1 MTFAPSFTLTLPR
14 EQQPASVGSIR
25 FSPETHPGKLAGVEP
40 WMYAGARRQLEIL
53 MNIAKEG
60 PRK

>member
-1 MTFAPSFTLTLPR
+1 MTFVLTLPR
-14 EQQPASVGSIR
+14 EQQPASVGNIR

-40 WMYAGARRQLEIL
+40 WMFRKAREQAEIL